1 MSTQKKGWR
10 NNYHPRT
17 SWLEVIGK
25 DLKFAWADF
34 RKLLK
39 NGGQLKSIVVYP
51 DFPSKKTTIFKI
63 ANLLGYRLTNKA
75 ISNPDLVIYFEDIT
89 HGDTSRIREIYK
101 ERIINVDCDDIS
113 KQKVDRI
120 HNEVFGYNTFIDPTK
135 YSGIAVQKSDTNA
148 LHDGQIV
155 HCPLPAGK
163 EGSVYQLLI
172 DNQFNDELVVDL
184 RVPVIGAE
192 IPCVYKKYKKMEV
205 RFTNEVSYS
214 TFHETLDVLSASE
227 QEAVLS
233 FARAMNVQFCEF
245 DLLRHSDGRIF
256 IIDVNKTPYGP
267 PFRLDKPDEALD
279 RLVSSFKRAFIK

>member
-1 MSTQKKGWR
+1 MSNQKKGWR

-25 DLKFAWADF
+25 DLKFAWTDF
-34 RKLLK
+34 RKRLK
-39 NGGQLKSIVVYP
+39 NGGPLKSIVVYP

-63 ANLLGYRLTNKA
+63 ANHLGYRLTNKA

-89 HGDTSRIREIYK
+89 HGDTSHIRRIYK
-101 ERIINVDCDDIS
+101 NDIINVDCDDIS

-120 HNEVFGYNTFIDPTK
+120 HQEVFGYNTFIDPTK

-155 HCPLPAGK
+155 HCPLSSSK

-172 DNQFNDELVVDL
+172 DNQFNDELVVDF
-184 RVPVIGAE
+184 RVPVIGEE

-214 TFHETLDVLSASE
+214 TFHKTNEILSTSE
-227 QEAVLS
+227 QEMILA
-233 FARAMNVQFCEF
+233 FARAMKVQFCEF
-245 DLLRHSDGRIF
+245 DVLRHTDGRIF

-267 PFRLDKPDEALD
+267 PFRLDKPDDALEI
-279 RLVSSFKRAFIK
+279 LVSSFRRAFIK

>member
-1 MSTQKKGWR
+1 MSNQKKGWR

-25 DLKFAWADF
+25 DLKFALAD
-34 RKLLK
+34 LK
-39 NGGQLKSIVVYP
+39 KRLENGGGLKSIVVYP

-63 ANLLGYRLTNKA
+63 ANKLGYRLTNKA
-75 ISNPDLVIYFEDIT
+75 ISSPDLVIYFEDIT
-89 HGDTSRIREIYK
+89 HGNTSSIKNIYK
-101 ERIINVDCDDIS
+101 GKIINVECDDIS
-113 KQKVDRI
+113 KQKVDLV
-120 HNEVFGYNTFIDPTK
+120 HKEVFGYNTFIDPTQ

-155 HCPLPAGK
+155 QCPLTKSK

-214 TFHETLDVLSASE
+214 TLHETADVLSASE
-227 QEAVLS
+227 QEMILS
-233 FARAMNVQFCEF
+233 FARAMKVEFCEF
-245 DLLRHSDGRIF
+245 DVLRHSDGRIF

-267 PFRLDKPDEALD
+267 PFRLDKPDVALEK
-279 RLVSSFKRAFIK
+279 LVASFRRAFIK